1 VSDAPQIRNVFI
13 RRPIFSGVISIV
25 IVLLGLFS
33 LTRLPVE
40 SYPSLTPPEIQV
52 QAVYPGATAQDVAA
66 AVAAPIEQ
74 QLSGLE
80 GLLYFKSSNSSD
92 GVMNLSAYFD
102 VSRNPDLAAVDVQNQ
117 IALAEPQLPQE
128 VVRNGITVRK
138 RQTAFLVVLALTSD
152 DPRYDAEYLSN
163 YAKIY
168 IDDELKRL
176 PGVGDA
182 STFGQLEFSM
192 LLSLDPDRMAQLG
205 LTVSDVADAVREQ
218 NTTNPA
224 GRIGREPAP
233 PGTQLTIPVIT
244 TGRLQDAAD
253 FERII
258 VRGRPDGSLV
268 RISDIG
274 EARLGARNYDLAGR
288 FDGTPTALT
297 PVFLRPGANALQVKQ
312 AVVARMGEL
321 AKSFPAGVRW
331 SIAFDTT
338 PYVTASIHEVVK
350 TLFEALLLVTL
361 VVFVFLQS
369 WRATLIPVLAVPV
382 SVIGAFFGMQVLGF
396 SVNLL
401 TLFGLVLAIGIVV
414 DDAIVVIENVE
425 RIMAQER
432 VPPAV
437 AADRAMRQ
445 VSRALI
451 AIVLVL
457 CSVFVPVAF
466 LGGITG
472 LMYKQFA
479 ITIAVSV
486 VLSGI
491 VALTLTPALCAV
503 LLRPVP
509 EGEPGATQGGVVGRL
524 FSGFFSRFNRWF
536 RAVTERYLGAAGRVI
551 DRPRTFFAA
560 FGVVVALLVVLV
572 RSVPTGFLP
581 TEDKGYFGML
591 IELPDN
597 ASRQR
602 TEAVVRQVEGF
613 LKQQPAINHVVS
625 LVGLNFIQ
633 SANQTNAAIM
643 FVMLKPWEERSAQ
656 KDQLPAVLGA
666 VNGYLFQLKETRGFA
681 FNLPEIIGLGTTAG
695 LEMNL
700 QDRGV
705 NDVTRFAGLTGAF
718 AGDANALP
726 DVQGVYPTIRVNTPQ
741 LFVQVDREKV
751 KALGLSLTDLFQTLQ
766 ASLSTLYINDFNRY
780 GKTYRVQAEAQ
791 PQFRQTPEDVG
802 RLYVRGP
809 NQQMVP
815 VSALT
820 RTEFRAGPSVI
831 TRFNGFTSALVV
843 GSPAPGR
850 SSGQMLAAVE
860 RLAQDKYAAQGVG
873 YAFSGQSYQERVSG
887 GQGGLVF
894 GLGLVMVFLV
904 LAAQYESWSIPFAV
918 LLGVPFG
925 TLGALLGVW
934 LRGMPNDVYVQIGLI
949 VVVGLAAKNAIL
961 IVEFANELRAQGRS
975 IRDAALEAGRERLRP
990 ILMTSFAFILGVLPL
1005 LTSSG
1010 AGAASRHSIGT
1021 GVFFG
1026 MLVATTI
1033 GVFFIPMFFAS
1044 IRSVS
1049 ERGLVRGRA
1058 TAGVRQATP
1067 VAVEGD

>member
-1 VSDAPQIRNVFI
+1 VSDAPQIRNLFI

-40 SYPSLTPPEIQV
+40 SYPPLTPPEIQV
-52 QAVYPGATAQDVAA
+52 QAVYPGATAQDVAD

-74 QLSGLE
+74 QLSGME
-80 GLLYFKSSNSSD
+80 GLLYFKSANSSD
-92 GVMNLSAYFD
+92 GVMNLSVYFD

-138 RQTAFLVVLALTSD
+138 RQTAFLVVLALSSD
-152 DPRYDAEYLSN
+152 DPRYDTEFLNN

-182 STFGQLEFSM
+182 STFGQLDFSM

-205 LTVSDVADAVREQ
+205 LTVSDVAAAVQEQ

-244 TGRLQDAAD
+244 SGRLKDASD
-253 FERII
+253 FDRII

-268 RISDIG
+268 HLADIG
-274 EARLGARNYDLAGR
+274 EAHLGARNYDLAGR
-288 FDGTPTALT
+288 FDGAPTALT
-297 PVFLRPGANALQVKQ
+297 PVFLRPGANALEVKRE
-312 AVVARMGEL
+312 VVARMTEL
-321 AKSFPAGVRW
+321 AKSFPAGVHW

-338 PYVTASIHEVVK
+338 PYVTASIREVVK

-369 WRATLIPVLAVPV
+369 WRATLIPVVAVPV
-382 SVIGAFFGMQVLGF
+382 SVIGAFSGMQVLGF
-396 SVNLL
+396 SINLL

-425 RIMAQER
+425 RIMAQDR
-432 VPPAV
+432 VSPAV
-437 AADRAMRQ
+437 AADRAMHQ

-503 LLRPVP
+503 LLKPTD
-509 EGEPGATQGGVVGRL
+509 PGRKSGAILSRL
-524 FSGFFSRFNRWF
+524 FDRFNRGF
-536 RAVTERYLGAAGRVI
+536 RTITERYLGAAGRVI

-560 FGVVVALLVVLV
+560 FAVAVALLFALV
-572 RSVPTGFLP
+572 RSVPTGFIP
-581 TEDKGYFGML
+581 NEDKGYFGML

-602 TEAVVRQVEGF
+602 TEAVVKQVEGF
-613 LKQQPAINHVVS
+613 LKQQPAINHIVS

-633 SANQTNAAIM
+633 NANQTNAAIM
-643 FVMLKPWEERSAQ
+643 FVMLKPWEERTAPR
-656 KDQLPAVLGA
+656 DQFAAVLGA
-666 VNGYLFQLKETRGFA
+666 VNGFLFQLPQTRGFA
-681 FNLPEIIGLGTTAG
+681 FNMPEIIGLGTTAG
-695 LEMNL
+695 LELNL

-705 NDVTRFAGLTGAF
+705 NDVTRFAGLTGEF

-726 DVQGVYPTIRVNTPQ
+726 ELRGVYPTIRVNTPQ

-751 KALGLSLTDLFQTLQ
+751 KALGISLSELFQTLQ

-791 PQFRQTPEDVG
+791 ARFRQTPEDIG

-820 RTEFRAGPSVI
+820 RTEFRAGPSVL

-843 GSPAPGR
+843 GAPAPGK
-850 SSGQMLAAVE
+850 SSGEMLAAVE
-860 RLAQDKYAAQGVG
+860 RLARGKYAARGVG
-873 YAFSGQSYQERVSG
+873 YAFSGQSYQERASG
-887 GQGGLVF
+887 GQGSLVF
-894 GLGLVMVFLV
+894 ALGLIMVFLV

-934 LRGMPNDVYVQIGLI
+934 LRGMANDVYVQIGLI
-949 VVVGLAAKNAIL
+949 VVIGLAAKNAIL

-990 ILMTSFAFILGVLPL
+990 ILMTSFAFILGVAPL

-1026 MLVATTI
+1026 MLVATLV
-1033 GVFFIPMFFAS
+1033 GVFFIPLFFTA
-1044 IRSVS
+1044 IRTLS
-1049 ERGLVRGRA
+1049 ERGLFRRGVDA
-1058 TAGVRQATP
+1058 VVSQAVP